1 MLHPLVEL
9 VCEGTRCPYTARRQ
23 GMKKRALLKGNVNT
37 RCSFLNKIYLPLSVD
52 VGVVNILSKT
62 C

>member
-9 VCEGTRCPYTARRQ
+9 VHAGARGPHTARRR
-23 GMKKRALLKGNVNT
+23 GVTERTLLKGNVNT
-37 RCSFLNKIYLPLSVD
+37 RCSFLNKAHLPLSLNVA
-52 VGVVNILSKT
+52 VVNILSKT